1 MKIREPFMSFIM
13 DSPLRRKL
21 NDPLKTLAGARVQR
35 GQKVLEVGCGTGYF
49 TVSAAKL
56 VGDSGLIYAIDSY
69 PPAIECVSKKISD
82 AVFVV
87 IGLLLSL
94 ITTKTQNNHQSFV
107 PPE

>member
-1 MKIREPFMSFIM
+1 MTLDHDSQFLFGWGERGDPIMSFVM

-21 NDPLKTLAGARVQR
+21 NDPLKTLAGARVKR

-69 PPAIECVSKKISD
+69 PPAIEM
-82 AVFVV
+82 
-87 IGLLLSL
+87 
-94 ITTKTQNNHQSFV
+94 H
-107 PPE
+107 E